1 MRFADPHAFWLL
13 LILIPLT
20 IFYFLREKKGSGAV
34 RFSDTSSLKDLPI
47 PLTVRLRH
55 LMFLLRCIAV
65 ILLTIALARPQHGST
80 YEEVTSE
87 GVDIMLVMDVSTS
100 MQALD
105 FQPKNRLE
113 VEKTRL
119 KEFVAGREQDRIGLV
134 LFAGRAFTKCPLTLD
149 YDLLYRFIDGVD
161 FGQMTEENA
170 TAIGTAIA
178 TGANRLREAKSKSK
192 VMILATDGSNNSGDI
207 TPEIAAK
214 AAGAVGIKIYTIGI
228 GREGDV
234 PYPVTMVDPFTGQT
248 HTQIQN
254 VPSDID
260 MKTLEKIAALTG
272 GESFRAQNSE
282 ELKNIYAIID
292 KMEKSEVKTKQY
304 TRWRELFYPWL
315 IAGFALLLLEFI
327 LRQTRFRRI
336 P

>member
-20 IFYFLREKKGSGAV
+20 IFYILREKKGSGAV

-47 PLTVRLRH
+47 PLTVKLRH
-55 LMFLLRCIAV
+55 SMFVLRAIAV

-80 YEEVTSE
+80 FEEVTSE
-87 GVDIMLVMDVSTS
+87 GVDIMLVMDVSVS
-100 MQALD
+100 MKALD

-113 VEKTRL
+113 VEKIRL
-119 KEFVAGREQDRIGLV
+119 KEFISGREQDRIGLV

-149 YDLLYRFIDGVD
+149 YDLLNHFIDGIE
-161 FGQMTEENA
+161 FGQINEENA

-178 TGANRLREAKSKSK
+178 TAANRLRESKAKSK

-228 GREGDV
+228 GREGEV
-234 PYPVTMVDPFTGQT
+234 PYPVTMVDPFSGKT
-248 HTQIQN
+248 HTQVQN
-254 VPSDID
+254 IPSDID
-260 MKTLEKIAALTG
+260 MKTLDKIASVTG
-272 GESFRAQNSE
+272 AESFRAQNSE
-282 ELKNIYAIID
+282 ELKNIYSIID